1 MSVLTRIFKKDTS
14 ISAEKFK
21 LKSKEIL
28 GITFHFHHIHWY
40 LFLSHA
46 EYFKV
51 GHYSL

>member
-1 MSVLTRIFKKDTS
+1 MLTRISKENTS
-14 ISAEKFK
+14 IYTQKFK
-21 LKSKEIL
+21 LKSKELL
-28 GITFHFHHIHWY
+28 GITFHFHHIHWH